1 MQYDN
6 YQMKVEK
13 VADAIRFVLRHMV
26 KIVIVAS
33 LIMAT
38 IVTLLITKGII
49 TDSGTC
55 PQSIIYG
62 EKIDCN
68 AKAFMAKVSYE
79 YADSDKENWSEYMPK
94 LPGTYRLRVVSSG
107 TFGFKRYSEPH
118 VFEIAPRALNVI
130 PVDHF
135 IYGEKPEPNT
145 DGLVPGDRIISCE
158 FDVLDMTESR
168 ADLVAKQESIVIK
181 DSDGKDV
188 TASYAITTVEKTV
201 SMTSRPITIKVY
213 DKIAQYTGYPIS
225 SDAYDITEGSLLD
238 GEVITLSFDKS
249 LTDVGEIVNT
259 PIVSI
264 VDKDGND
271 VKRFYYITEEIGK
284 IQVTKRPLSLLTA
297 TKESEYDDTEW
308 CDTGYELTDS
318 TTLADGH
325 RIEVAE
331 MTSVKNVGVFDNRL
345 RIEIFDAEDRNV
357 TSNYEIAYTYGTLS
371 VIKRII
377 NVKTASNEW
386 VYNDE
391 LFFDE
396 GFEIV
401 SDNLPVEGHTLQ
413 VNINTAIKSVGST
426 PNILEFIILDADGNE
441 IDKNNYEI
449 IREAGTLTVVPKALE
464 IYTKSNEWTYDS
476 TDHTYDECDQVGLLP
491 EHTLM
496 TESVSSIRYVGSTQN
511 DVTYRVMKG
520 YEDVTEN
527 YSISYTPGTLT
538 VIPAKLT
545 YVTESMSWEYDGDVH
560 SHPSII
566 PDGVG
571 ANDSVEIIL
580 SATIRNVPESGKDN
594 VIEVKDIVIRDN
606 VTLEDVT
613 ANYVIECVGNG
624 TLTIEPRSITVSPE
638 SVSKVYNGKALE
650 GEGAVV
656 TVGSLVNGHNILL
669 LDGAISGSG
678 ADVNVDGYRL
688 TIDVSKIK
696 ITDGDDDVTCNYDI
710 TAGEGTLHILPRPI
724 TITTGSKTWVY
735 NDEAYSFGNFEISP
749 DTPVVE
755 GHVFTVDTHT
765 SITNVGHTENYL
777 TFTVK
782 DADGKRVSTDN
793 YKMTL
798 ECGTL
803 KVDPRPVKITT
814 ASTQWTYN
822 DEEFFDKG
830 FEISPETPVVDG
842 HVFSVDSYATITNVG
857 EVDNTLAF
865 NINDKYGDPVDT
877 GNYEFVISEGK
888 LRVDKL
894 QIFINTDSEEWVYDS
909 EAHSSANAS
918 IDGLLND
925 HDVEITQT
933 ATIRYVGEIDNVLT
947 YMIFKGDVDVTE
959 NYDIIYA
966 FGKLKITKATLNIET
981 LSYEW
986 VYDATEHSCLNYY
999 HTGLGNNDAISI
1011 KEHSTIVDV
1020 GTTENVFTIIVNDRY
1035 SAHDVTDN
1043 YNVEFV
1049 YGNLTV
1055 TKRPVTIKP
1064 NDTEKIYDSTFLGG
1078 SGVKDA
1084 TKKDNDRDAKGLLQ
1098 GHQLFWAVDGG
1109 GINAGVYDLV
1119 IRDNKVQIVDES
1131 NVDVTHNYEI
1141 TIEKGTATIKPRP
1154 IVITTN
1160 SAEKLYDGKELV
1172 CEKFTVTD
1180 LVAGHKVSTIVFT
1193 GVAIEP
1199 LIEVKNTVDESKTVI
1214 FNANNEDVTS
1224 NYSIKYV
1231 YGDLII
1237 KALEFTLTT
1246 PDKSWIYDAEEHYSK
1261 EYTIDT
1267 TAFGKDGYYHG
1278 YTLTVAD
1285 YTIVKNAG
1293 QVPNE
1298 LTVTIT
1304 NTEGEDV
1311 TRFFDINYV
1320 YGFAEIERRQ
1330 VPVFTDGKTFEYD
1343 GKYHSHEVVYGV
1355 QNIVPGHEYEIDT
1368 VTEVRDVSTYVN
1380 EITLKIFDGDEDV
1393 TFNYEFKNN
1402 FGRLLV
1408 TPRKITLIT
1417 ESAEYIFDG
1426 EIHSAFGECKVSD
1439 KTPLA
1444 EGDYIGESY
1453 PYVSSASGST
1463 FIRFVGT
1470 VANKMAANIYRG
1482 DNGEECTSN
1491 YLITYAYGEITVVPR
1506 PITLMPTGE
1515 WVYDGTPFSA
1525 DTFVIT
1531 EDSPYDIVE
1540 GNYIRSAR
1548 TRGSI
1553 TNVGSCESTIVSV
1566 EIVADYYDI
1575 AIPEYGTD
1583 VPDIVEEIDVTY
1595 NYDITFVPGEITV
1608 TKRVIDVISESA
1620 KKVYDGEPLINSN
1633 SKVSELTPLA
1643 NGDSFKV
1650 NTTGIITMPGTV
1662 KNTFDEST
1670 AKVMR
1675 DGVDVTENYTIN
1687 FIEGDL
1693 VVTTAAEIIV
1703 NTASASKTY
1712 DGTPLT
1718 DSRATYSLATGGKLV
1733 AGDWV
1738 EIITTGTITEPGSVR
1753 NTATVKVYDK
1763 NGNDV
1768 TAAYK
1773 ITVAEGI
1780 LKVIEINIDTDGDG
1794 TPDVNVDV
1802 DGDMKP
1808 DINIDNNFDNYP
1820 DINVDT
1826 DRDGDADIN
1835 IDSDGNGKAD
1845 VNVDI
1850 NKDGIPDKNIDTDGD
1865 GIPDTNLDDGSS
1877 DNKDPGKLDPSGD
1890 LGAGNY
1896 GGENL
1901 DEVICYLVRSEKDGK
1916 IYLRFKSFG
1925 NYNGQGF
1932 NPAND
1937 YHRFIDY
1944 EYSAFYLASLAI
1956 QNGANVQ
1963 NVLEIVSKNNQFV
1976 LPYYTVLD
1984 GNHIQSSDVTVSG
1997 NALNTY
2003 NVSYFDIS
2011 SIEGIEIP
2019 KELEI
2024 FEMQYR
2030 EYVYANYLYV
2040 KDDETLA
2047 LMREIIAK
2055 EGFDLNSP
2063 TVIADVAYYISHA
2076 AVYNLDY
2083 NRALDESENAVVSFL
2098 TEYKEGVCRHYAAS
2112 AVMLYRAL
2120 GIPARYTIGYV
2131 ADAEAG
2137 QFVPVSAANAHAW
2150 VEIYVNGIGWVMV
2163 EVTGSSPA
2171 PDVDAPS
2178 WGTDPM
2184 EKETITIS
2192 PVYVYKKYD
2201 SMPLYAENRIT
2212 ADMLLSE
2219 LLEQGYTYEVLVSGS
2234 RTDVGE
2240 AVSVIESFR
2249 LYDRSGNDVTDNYNV
2264 VCEEGKIEVIG
2275 GDIIKIFLYEIQK
2288 YYDGKA
2294 LKYDQGSYEIITEL
2308 PAGVTLDV
2316 YLNISMTDVGQ
2327 LTNSDINNNR
2337 DRYISYKVW
2346 ENGADVTQRYVV
2358 IADVFDGMDSESY
2371 VPIRV
2376 DARPLELTSNNASKR
2391 YDGTALVSPK
2401 VIITMGSL
2409 ADGNVLYADA
2419 SGSITERGNATN
2431 TINMSTVR
2439 ILDQDG
2445 NDVTD
2450 NYDIK
2455 TVEGTLTVF

>member
-38 IVTLLITKGII
+38 IVALLITKGII

-79 YADSDKENWSEYMPK
+79 YADADKENWSEYMPK

-130 PVDHF
+130 PMDHF

-238 GEVITLSFDKS
+238 GEVITLNFDKS

-284 IQVTKRPLSLLTA
+284 IQVTKRPLSVLTA

-331 MTSVKNVGVFDNRL
+331 MTSVRNVGVFDNRL

-426 PNILEFIILDADGNE
+426 PNILEFIILDAAGNE

-496 TESVSSIRYVGSTQN
+496 TESVSSIRYVGSAQN

-613 ANYVIECVGNG
+613 ANYVIGCVGNG

-650 GEGAVV
+650 GEGAVL
-656 TVGSLVNGHNILL
+656 TVGSLVMGHEISLL
-669 LDGAISGSG
+669 EGAISGSG
-678 ADVNVDGYRL
+678 SDVNIDGYRL

-710 TAGEGTLHILPRPI
+710 TAGEGTLHILPRPV

-735 NDEAYSFGNFEISP
+735 NDEAYSFGDFEISP

-755 GHVFTVDTHT
+755 GHVFTVYNHT
-765 SITNVGHTENYL
+765 YITDVGHTENYL

-782 DADGKRVSTDN
+782 DADGKGVSTDN
-793 YKMTL
+793 YEITL

-803 KVDPRPVKITT
+803 KVEPRPVKITT

-857 EVDNTLAF
+857 EVDNTLTF

-918 IDGLLND
+918 IDGLLNG
-925 HDVEITQT
+925 HNAEITQT
-933 ATIRYVGEIDNVLT
+933 ATIRYVGEIDNILT
-947 YMIFKGDVDVTE
+947 YMIFKDNVDVTE
-959 NYDIIYA
+959 NYDIIYT

-981 LSYEW
+981 LSSDR
-986 VYDATEHSCLNYY
+986 VYDGTEHYY
-999 HTGLGNNDAISI
+999 MDYRQSGIGINDKIQIKSHTSI
-1011 KEHSTIVDV
+1011 IDV
-1020 GTTENVFTIIVNDRY
+1020 GVVDNVITIAVTDKH
-1035 SAHDVTDN
+1035 SGKDVTDN
-1043 YNVEFV
+1043 YNIEYD
-1049 YGNLTV
+1049 YGILAITPRPITV
-1055 TKRPVTIKP
+1055 RPANVSKYYDEVSIGGNGVIDCTEPVTGVLAGLVRGHTIRA
-1064 NDTEKIYDSTFLGG
+1064 DVEG
-1078 SGVKDA
+1078 SG
-1084 TKKDNDRDAKGLLQ
+1084 L
-1098 GHQLFWAVDGG
+1098 
-1109 GINAGVYDLV
+1109 NAGVYDLTV
-1119 IRDNKVQIVDES
+1119 KDDKVQIFDK
-1131 NVDVTHNYEI
+1131 NNNDVTHNYEI
-1141 TIEKGTATIKPRP
+1141 TIEKGTLTINPRP
-1154 IVITTN
+1154 AVISTE
-1160 SAEKLYDGKELV
+1160 SAEKLYDGEPLT
-1172 CEKFTVTD
+1172 CERFQSY
-1180 LVAGHKVSTIVFT
+1180 LLPGHKVSTIVFT
-1193 GVAIEP
+1193 GVATEP
-1199 LIEVKNTVDESKTVI
+1199 LVEVKNTVDEAKTVI
-1214 FNANNEDVTS
+1214 LNANNEDITS
-1224 NYSIKYV
+1224 NYAIEYD
-1231 YGDLII
+1231 YGTLII

-1246 PDKSWIYDAEEHYSK
+1246 PDKSWIYDAEEHYTK
-1261 EYTIDT
+1261 EYFLGTLE
-1267 TAFGKDGYYHG
+1267 FGDDGIYS
-1278 YTLTVAD
+1278 D
-1285 YTIVKNAG
+1285 YTIKVSEYTTVKDVTAI
-1293 QVPNE
+1293 PNE
-1298 LTVTIT
+1298 LKISII
-1304 NTEGEDV
+1304 NPNGEDV
-1311 TRFFDINYV
+1311 TKFFDIDYV
-1320 YGFAEIERRQ
+1320 YGNLTIHRR
-1330 VPVFTDGKTFEYD
+1330 PVVVCTESMTFDYD
-1343 GKYHSHEVVYGV
+1343 GKYHSWPVYEV
-1355 QNIVPGHEYEIDT
+1355 IDILPGHSHEIDT
-1368 VTEVRDVSTYVN
+1368 IREVRDVSYN
-1380 EITLKIFDGDEDV
+1380 PIYNDITVMIYEGEKNV
-1393 TFNYEFKNN
+1393 TANYQFSFE
-1402 FGRLLV
+1402 FGRLTV
-1408 TPRKITLIT
+1408 VPKNIIISTAST
-1417 ESAEYIFDG
+1417 EYVYDG
-1426 EIHSAFGECKVSD
+1426 EYHGPYGECIISD
-1439 KTPLA
+1439 ATPLA
-1444 EGDYIGESY
+1444 EGDYLTTF
-1453 PYVSSASGST
+1453 SSSWLPENSIIRHVGSVHNRLVAS
-1463 FIRFVGT
+1463 
-1470 VANKMAANIYRG
+1470 IYHS
-1482 DNGEECTSN
+1482 DNGEVCTSN
-1491 YLITYAYGEITVVPR
+1491 YNIAYNYGNITVVPR

-1540 GNYIRSAR
+1540 GDYIRSAY

-1566 EIVADYYDI
+1566 EIVSNYYDI

-1583 VPDIVEEIDVTY
+1583 VPDIAEEIDVTN

-1794 TPDVNVDV
+1794 NPDVNVDV

-1865 GIPDTNLDDGSS
+1865 GIPDTNLDGGSS

-2137 QFVPVSAANAHAW
+2137 KFVPVSAANAHAW

-2376 DARPLELTSNNASKR
+2376 DPRPLELTSNNASKR